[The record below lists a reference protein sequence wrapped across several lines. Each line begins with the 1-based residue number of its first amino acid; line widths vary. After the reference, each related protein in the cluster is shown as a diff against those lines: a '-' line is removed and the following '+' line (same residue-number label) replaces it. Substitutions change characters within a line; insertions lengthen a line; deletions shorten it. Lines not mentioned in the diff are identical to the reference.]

1 MKVLS
6 LEELLVK
13 VCEQQQIQ
21 PYQLYRI
28 LQRQFRDYQ
37 PDCWVL
43 LQCVDLSS
51 IAMGNF
57 TVAAVG
63 PRNTLKTVPTA
74 PISVRGMAS
83 DMSTVFGTFSAKEM
97 PDLLGPFHL
106 DTVPV
111 GTLVRTLDGL
121 EGKANEHHIVE
132 VKTETTWTSHNV
144 GKSKLV
150 TLVPGDGREGVA
162 AEIEKLVDD
171 VTAEVAVE
179 RTGRKRR
186 K

>member
-1 MKVLS
+1 
-6 LEELLVK
+6 
-13 VCEQQQIQ
+13 
-21 PYQLYRI
+21 
-28 LQRQFRDYQ
+28 
-37 PDCWVL
+37 
-43 LQCVDLSS
+43 
-51 IAMGNF
+51 
-57 TVAAVG
+57 
-63 PRNTLKTVPTA
+63 
-74 PISVRGMAS
+74 
-83 DMSTVFGTFSAKEM
+83 
-97 PDLLGPFHL
+97 
-106 DTVPV
+106 
-111 GTLVRTLDGL
+111 LVRTLDGL